1 MRGKEG
7 NLSPPSEPPVYSP
20 ASHPRGAAI
29 RRHVVWRG
37 GCGACGRGLRLAPG
51 RLREPTW
58 GHYDPC
64 ARSSLDRAGCISR
77 RDRSAAR
84 SFQIAAGGAPRGV
97 RMVAQ
102 SIRAASWLNGSGSPN
117 QRLAAL
123 RCPSH
128 ATTPAGSACGRGRR
142 LGAGSATRTL
152 LPSGEKVAARSA
164 DG

>member
-1 MRGKEG
+1 MRIRCTVLYEAIQSAFERDVVAHFRRGWAAT
-7 NLSPPSEPPVYSP
+7 LSPPSQPPVYCR
-20 ASHPRGAAI
+20 ASHPRGAAD

-64 ARSSLDRAGCISR
+64 ARSSLDRAGVSR

-102 SIRAASWLNGSGSPN
+102 SIRAASWLNGSGTPN
-117 QRLAAL
+117 APRGAPLPL
-123 RCPSH
+123 NWKPPR
-128 ATTPAGSACGRGRR
+128 GSAGG
-142 LGAGSATRTL
+142 
-152 LPSGEKVAARSA
+152 
-164 DG
+164 D